1 MATTTAQTEQKTT
14 TPVRPAR
21 RTPSTQPGVAG
32 VARPARRIS
41 LEQFLLK
48 YSDREDGYKYEWNN
62 GRIEKSKAMNQQQS
76 NLFFLLL
83 EAFLKTNAFKSGGG
97 LITETDMPTVGDQL
111 RRPDI
116 AFFTH
121 QQRLLMKQGQN
132 QIAPWVVEIISP
144 TDNADKINQ
153 KLEEYFRAGVQ
164 VVWHIFPASQ
174 KVDVFTSPDDVKICR
189 GKVICSAAPAV
200 PDLEIAAETL
210 FA

>member
-14 TPVRPAR
+14 PPARPAR
-21 RTPSTQPGVAG
+21 RTPSTQPAAAG

-76 NLFFLLL
+76 KFFYILLSF
-83 EAFLKTNAFKSGGG
+83 FLKTEAARKGG
-97 LITETDMPTVGDQL
+97 LLIAETDMQTTREQY

-116 AFFTH
+116 AFYNAE
-121 QQRLLMKQGQN
+121 QLSSMWSGQN

-189 GKVICSAAPAV
+189 GKVVCSAAPAV